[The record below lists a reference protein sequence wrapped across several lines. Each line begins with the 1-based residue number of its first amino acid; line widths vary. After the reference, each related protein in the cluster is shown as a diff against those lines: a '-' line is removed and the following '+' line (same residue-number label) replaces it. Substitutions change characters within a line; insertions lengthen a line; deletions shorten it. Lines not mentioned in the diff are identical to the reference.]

1 MPAGGV
7 ASKSNGVKHL
17 EAEKAANED
26 RGGMSEIARFRQ
38 GWLSPTM
45 ISILWCLTGKV
56 RLDGSAIAG

>member
-45 ISILWCLTGKV
+45 ISILWCHRQGLM
-56 RLDGSAIAG
+56 DASAIVG